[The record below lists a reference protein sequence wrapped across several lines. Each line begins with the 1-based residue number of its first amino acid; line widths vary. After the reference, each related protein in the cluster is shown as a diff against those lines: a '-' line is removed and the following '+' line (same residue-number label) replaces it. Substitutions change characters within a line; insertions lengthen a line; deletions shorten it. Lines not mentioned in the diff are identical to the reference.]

1 MSAESEAF
9 AGERP
14 TRVRYLI
21 IAVTIL
27 MAVLLYL
34 DRFCVSFAE
43 RYIRADLGLTDT
55 QMAWFI
61 SLFFWSY
68 ALGQVPSGWLGD
80 RWGPRAVL
88 ALYILSWSVFTAL
101 MGFAAG
107 FGGLAIMR
115 LGCGLAQAGAFPASG
130 SLLSRWVPLSSRG
143 FASGLVALGG
153 RIGGAAAPV
162 LTAYLIVLFVP
173 LSTPALLETRD
184 IREPMRICSLLAW
197 KETSPANAAVQRFRA
212 LWPFDTASQI
222 DDLGGAW
229 SRLLDQLKAFEKA
242 REKAKQDDDKLAES
256 RANEELSQV
265 SRAILEFPEPAGLT
279 ELLQDG
285 FNSVLQDPSLYDE
298 QAFSRLR
305 SLEREALDLI
315 QRRSAG
321 KSLDPVEVVRLNR
334 LLLEAVFPTE
344 FPKLYVRGWRPVVVV
359 YGVAGLFVAAIF
371 WFYFR
376 NSPEDHPGCN
386 ALERAL
392 IRSGK
397 APGGDGPPDAADA
410 KADPLPLGAM
420 IASRSL
426 WMSSIS
432 QFSTNFGWL
441 FLVTWL
447 SRYLIEEHQVPILE
461 RSWMAAVPPLAGIV
475 GMFLGGYLTDWLTRR
490 IGLRWGRVL
499 PMALTRFTAAGA
511 YVACLWLET
520 PWAATIAFAVVF
532 MSVDLGVSAVWA
544 FCQDVG
550 GRNVGSVLGWGN
562 MWGYVGAALAPQIY
576 NYVLGE
582 APGTAEWNKMFLVCA
597 GMFVLSGVAALGID
611 ASKPIETPKVEREFA
626 GKSPE

>member
-1 MSAESEAF
+1 
-9 AGERP
+9 
-14 TRVRYLI
+14 
-21 IAVTIL
+21 

-107 FGGLAIMR
+107 FGGLAVMR

-130 SLLSRWVPLSSRG
+130 SLLSRWVPLTSRG

-162 LTAYLIVLFVP
+162 LTAYLIVVFVP
-173 LSTPALLETRD
+173 LSTPATLKTEDVLD
-184 IREPMRICSLLAW
+184 PIRLCSLLASG
-197 KETSPANAAVQRFRA
+197 ENSSANAASQRFRA
-212 LWPFDTASQI
+212 LWPRETAPQI
-222 DDLGGAW
+222 DQLGAVWRGFAA
-229 SRLLDQLKAFEKA
+229 RQKELQGELAEAQRAHDDFGKA
-242 REKAKQDDDKLAES
+242 RANAELTHIDAALKS
-256 RANEELSQV
+256 FEPPPGLSDV
-265 SRAILEFPEPAGLT
+265 LRDGLNSILE
-279 ELLQDG
+279 
-285 FNSVLQDPSLYDE
+285 NSALYDE

-305 SLEREALDLI
+305 SLEREGLDLI
-315 QRRSAG
+315 QRRSSE
-321 KSLDPVEVVRLNR
+321 KSLDAREVVRLNR

-344 FPKLYVRGWRPVVVV
+344 VSKLYVRGWRPVVIV
-359 YGVAGLFVAAIF
+359 YGIAGLFVAGIF

-392 IRSGK
+392 IAEGK
-397 APGGDGPPDAADA
+397 RTSTGNATNPIPFSA
-410 KADPLPLGAM
+410 L

-432 QFSTNFGWL
+432 QFGTNIAWL

-447 SRYLIEEHQVPILE
+447 ARYLIEQHQVPILE
-461 RSWMAAVPPLAGIV
+461 RSWMAAVPPVAGIA
-475 GMFLGGYLTDWLTRR
+475 GMFLGGHLTDWLTRR
-490 IGLRWGRVL
+490 IGLRWGRIL
-499 PMALTRFTAAGA
+499 PMAVTRFTAAGA
-511 YVACLWLET
+511 YVACLWIES

-532 MSVDLGVSAVWA
+532 FSVDLGVSAVWA

-562 MWGYVGAALAPQIY
+562 MWGNIGAALAPQLY
-576 NYVLGE
+576 NYVLKDS
-582 APGTAEWNKMFLVCA
+582 PGTAEWNAMFLVCA
-597 GMFVLSGVAALGID
+597 GMFVLSGVAAMGID
-611 ASKPIETPKVEREFA
+611 ATQPIESPKVDREFG

>member
-1 MSAESEAF
+1 MSAQSDALP
-9 AGERP
+9 GERP

-162 LTAYLIVLFVP
+162 LTAYLIVVFVP
-173 LSTPALLETRD
+173 LSTPALLSTTD
-184 IREPMRICSLLAW
+184 VIEPMRLCSLLALD
-197 KETSPANAAVQRFRA
+197 EPSSSNAAPQRFRE
-212 LWPFDTASQI
+212 LWPADTAVQI
-222 DDLGGAW
+222 DDLGKAW
-229 SRLLDQLKAFEKA
+229 RD
-242 REKAKQDDDKLAES
+242 LATRQKELRAEQADALRTRNDFDHS
-256 RANEELSQV
+256 RATAELDHI
-265 SRAILEFPEPAGLT
+265 AAALEQFPQPPGLKDV
-279 ELLQDG
+279 LRDG
-285 FNSVLQDPSLYDE
+285 LNTVLENPSLYDE
-298 QAFSRLR
+298 RAFARLR
-305 SLEREALDLI
+305 SLEREGLDLI
-315 QRRSAG
+315 QRRSSG
-321 KSLDPVEVVRLNR
+321 KSLEVSEVVRLNR

-344 FPKLYVRGWRPVVVV
+344 VGKLYVRGWRPVVIV

-386 ALERAL
+386 AAERTL
-392 IRSGK
+392 IESGK
-397 APGGDGPPDAADA
+397 ISAEKNTSASVGSKP
-410 KADPLPLGAM
+410 DPLPLGAI

-432 QFSTNFGWL
+432 QFGTNVGWL

-447 SRYLIEEHQVPILE
+447 ARYLIEEHQVPILE
-461 RSWMAAVPPLAGIV
+461 RSWMAAAPPLAGIV
-475 GMFLGGYLTDWLTRR
+475 AMFLGGHLTDWLTRK
-490 IGLRWGRVL
+490 IGLRWGRAL

-532 MSVDLGVSAVWA
+532 MSVDLGVSATWA

-562 MWGYVGAALAPQIY
+562 MWGNVGAALAPQIY
-576 NYVLGE
+576 NHFLKD
-582 APGTAEWNKMFLVCA
+582 APKTAEWHTMFIVCA

-611 ASKPIETPKVEREFA
+611 ASKPIQSPKPN
-626 GKSPE
+626 GT